1 MNTSVLLTP
10 EKVDQL
16 KKDLNLSNPMMIP
29 RIQKV
34 VLNMG
39 VGESVVNK
47 NAIKNAQEQLTQ
59 IAGQKA
65 VVNNARKSI
74 SAFKI
79 RKGFPVGVK
88 VTLRG
93 KMMHH
98 FLEKLVKIII
108 PRIRDFK
115 GVAVSNVDQNGNL
128 NIGFHEQTIFP
139 EIEYDKIDKIRG
151 LQVTVVTTARNY
163 EEGKKLFEIIGIP
176 FKTN

>member
-1 MNTSVLLTP
+1 MEHKNIQNQEVR
-10 EKVDQL
+10 EKL
-16 KKDLNLSNPMMIP
+16 MKELNLDNPMKTP
-29 RIQKV
+29 KVQKI

-47 NAIKNAQEQLTQ
+47 NAVKNAQEQLTQ

-65 VVNNARKSI
+65 VITLARKSI

-79 RKGFPVGVK
+79 RKGFPIGVK

-93 KMMHH
+93 KRMEY

-108 PRIRDFK
+108 PRIRDFR
-115 GVAVSNVDQNGNL
+115 GIDDSNIDKSGNL
-128 NIGFHEQTIFP
+128 NLGFYEQTIFP

-151 LQVTVVTTARNY
+151 LQVTLVTNTK
-163 EEGKKLFEIIGIP
+163 EKESGKKLFQILGIP
-176 FKTN
+176 FKA